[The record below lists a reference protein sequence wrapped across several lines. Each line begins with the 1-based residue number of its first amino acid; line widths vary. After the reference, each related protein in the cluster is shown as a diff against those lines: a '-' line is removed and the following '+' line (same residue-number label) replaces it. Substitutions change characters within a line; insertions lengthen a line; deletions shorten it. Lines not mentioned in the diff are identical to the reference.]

1 MSPCLRARF
10 SLPRS
15 HNHSNVFF
23 FCYNLRKIH
32 RKVFSKNNT
41 EATAKTFDDRTT
53 KVDDAISREM
63 RFRPQSTASHRQSTP
78 YGPGPAEQ
86 KESRAPIENNKS
98 AGGQRRPRLRAPR
111 SQLSAPSFLGLPISV
126 RGSHVRLGTTSI
138 NPGNKRSPRQKTRAE
153 NKTETKPKK

>member
-1 MSPCLRARF
+1 MSPCLRAR
-10 SLPRS
+10 SPLPRS
-15 HNHSNVFF
+15 HNHSNVFRS
-23 FCYNLRKIH
+23 YNLRKIH
-32 RKVFSKNNT
+32 REVSSKNDN

-53 KVDDAISREM
+53 KVDDAISREV
-63 RFRPQSTASHRQSTP
+63 RFRPQSTAPHRQSTP

-138 NPGNKRSPRQKTRAE
+138 NPGNKRSPRQKNTRR
-153 NKTETKPKK
+153 K